1 MPLSPR
7 REPPQQEAAD
17 ELQLFLL
24 RGRFAICQ
32 LPPGTPIPDPPPLA
46 QLWSLTRTEGEVS
59 LVLPEEFAERR
70 WRVESGY
77 RCLVVQGPLP
87 FSAVGILARLS
98 GALADAG
105 VPLFALST
113 FDTDYLLVPDEQ
125 LPAAIDALQ
134 GRGCRVV

>member
-1 MPLSPR
+1 MALSPR
-7 REPPQQEAAD
+7 REESKE
-17 ELQLFLL
+17 ELRLFLL

-32 LPPGTPIPDPPPLA
+32 LPAGATPPDPPPQA
-46 QLWSLTRTEGEVS
+46 ALWSLTRSEGELS

-77 RCLVVQGPLP
+77 RCLVVQGPIP
-87 FSAVGILARLS
+87 FSAVGILAQLS
-98 GALADAG
+98 SALADAA

-113 FDTDYLLVPDEQ
+113 FDTDYLLVPDEH
-125 LPAAIDALQ
+125 LTTAIQALQ

>member
-1 MPLSPR
+1 MMLSPR
-7 REPPQQEAAD
+7 RDRDAAE
-17 ELQLFLL
+17 ELELFLL

-32 LPPGTPIPDPPPLA
+32 LAPGTPLPDRPPQAP
-46 QLWSLTRTEGEVS
+46 LWSVTESDGEVS

-77 RCLVVQGPLP
+77 RCLLVRGPLP

-98 GALADAG
+98 TALAEAR

-113 FDTDYLLVPDEQ
+113 FDTDFLLVPDEH

-134 GRGCRVV
+134 RCGCRVV